1 MGICESIKQKM
12 NENKEKNER
21 MKSLLEKCEKLHN
34 AFGKPYI
41 GKNTFPPEGYFEIY
55 NNWNNNMDILEKI
68 VEENETLA
76 PKMAAK
82 IKELRER
89 GENSSTPVMI
99 GTGNSCNNPVY
110 MYNIPILT
118 HCPKCGGKVD
128 NDLENG
134 YTTSERWDDRQEA
147 FVKVKNYDESQ
158 ICDGFRWN
166 NNVHLKDV
174 NFYELEKY
182 YDKEDQANKVHW
194 TIHTRDYKTKKEG
207 IIEMDVPR
215 HYAIIEGE
223 RFDFPYG
230 LNMRSF
236 LFYNDELFYPRP
248 SSKDVNIGNA
258 MPAKFRM
265 CICCENDKLQIGQ
278 SLGVYGYAWRH
289 EIYLFSCN
297 SCGHKYHIIRTSPFA
312 WERK

>member
-1 MGICESIKQKM
+1 MGICESFQQ
-12 NENKEKNER
+12 ESQEDREKFR
-21 MKSLLEKCEKLHN
+21 KCEKLLR

-41 GKNTFPPEGYFEIY
+41 GKMTYPPENYINIY
-55 NNWNNNMDILEKI
+55 NNWQKNMDILEKI
-68 VEENETLA
+68 IQENETMA
-76 PKMAAK
+76 PKMAEK
-82 IKELRER
+82 IKELRNR

-110 MYNIPILT
+110 MYNIPIMT

-128 NDLENG
+128 HDLENG
-134 YTTSERWDDRQEA
+134 YTTKERWDDRTESYE
-147 FVKVKNYDESQ
+147 KVKCYDESQ
-158 ICDGFRWN
+158 ICDEFRWN

-182 YDKEDQANKVHW
+182 YDKEDHANKVHW
-194 TIHTRDYKTKKEG
+194 TIHTLNYKTKEEG

-215 HYAIIEGE
+215 HYAIIEGQ

-248 SSKDVNIGNA
+248 SLADMNNGNA
-258 MPAKFRM
+258 LPSKLQM
-265 CICCENDKLQIGQ
+265 CFCVENDKLQIGQ

-289 EIYLFSCN
+289 EVYLFNCN

-312 WERK
+312 WARN